1 MRDTVSKKYVIFVGK
16 KTVNGMLFRKGKRPV
31 SFPQRTINEEF
42 TEQFFNTNELNDQY
56 INKIIETINSFI
68 DIFQKSEK
76 CELKDISIYAASEF
90 SVSLSEDE
98 KIFFKMKIFSETGVH
113 AFILS
118 KELERLYIENIIPN
132 YTEGRF
138 VVRIMSTATVL
149 YSISDTGKMSQIR
162 FEKLG
167 TATIASQLKRKGRIR
182 KKISEKM
189 SKEFINECIES
200 LKKNIQKTISNATG
214 IELNK
219 KMVLY
224 LGGEINFL
232 KALNYD
238 LDKNNLFS
246 DPDHKYMISY
256 DSFFHQSIAKV
267 LSKTQDELNEE
278 ALNLDMAWKEGI
290 KPCTLIAL
298 ALFKV
303 LGIQIIVP
311 SNKKEFEGMHYK
323 NFQNIVITGSRQKN
337 GFEIEEWV
345 EHFKGHGINV
355 YSPQITKN
363 SKDNLVMEEAKHLQ
377 AVCKCDT
384 LIVCNSN
391 ADGYI
396 GDSTLFDIGYAI
408 AKEKRVITTSM
419 PQKDVFEQIAVE
431 VGIYEEK

>member
-1 MRDTVSKKYVIFVGK
+1 
-16 KTVNGMLFRKGKRPV
+16 
-31 SFPQRTINEEF
+31 
-42 TEQFFNTNELNDQY
+42 
-56 INKIIETINSFI
+56 
-68 DIFQKSEK
+68 
-76 CELKDISIYAASEF
+76 
-90 SVSLSEDE
+90 
-98 KIFFKMKIFSETGVH
+98 
-113 AFILS
+113 
-118 KELERLYIENIIPN
+118 
-132 YTEGRF
+132 
-138 VVRIMSTATVL
+138 
-149 YSISDTGKMSQIR
+149 
-162 FEKLG
+162 
-167 TATIASQLKRKGRIR
+167 
-182 KKISEKM
+182 M